1 MTLGLQAFAC
11 SMILVRPWVGRW
23 FDQKGASVVIYP
35 SFILF
40 AIGLAVV
47 SQLNQPWVLWLSAVL
62 IGIGYGTLFP
72 CLQTVAI
79 QSVPKQRIGHAIS
92 TYFTLF
98 DLGLAVG
105 SVIMGVLIAYWGY
118 AVTYLF
124 CAMMT
129 LVTLMVYR
137 VKVAA
142 KVVSVQQEG
151 EH

>member
-1 MTLGLQAFAC
+1 MTTKLLFNYKN
-11 SMILVRPWVGRW
+11 L
-23 FDQKGASVVIYP
+23 DQKRRQIK
-35 SFILF
+35 L
-40 AIGLAVV
+40 
-47 SQLNQPWVLWLSAVL
+47 
-62 IGIGYGTLFP
+62 
-72 CLQTVAI
+72 LQ
-79 QSVPKQRIGHAIS
+79 
-92 TYFTLF
+92 TLF
-98 DLGLAVG
+98 DLGLALG